1 MRISTFASGSS
12 GNCTLVSTG
21 STHILIDAG
30 ISMRRIAANLA
41 RINLKPGDI
50 TGVLVTHEH
59 KDHIGGIATMTK
71 YHKIPLYAPPG
82 VAAYLTQV
90 TGTEGCMTQITVGE
104 SFCVGDTEIRAFH
117 TPHDVPES
125 VGYSILA
132 DQKFGFCTDLGHV
145 TEEVVRG
152 LEGSDIVMIEAN
164 HDLSMLQKGQ
174 YPYFLKQRILSDY
187 GHLSN
192 VESGKLALWLAR
204 HGTRGV
210 ILGHLSQENNLPK
223 LALQTVSE
231 TLERGGYRPGKD
243 LHLSFAP
250 TITMH
255 TLIAEGDDICLA

>member
-30 ISMRRIAANLA
+30 ISMRRIAANLTCTG
-41 RINLKPGDI
+41 LKPADI
-50 TGVLVTHEH
+50 AGVLVTHEH
-59 KDHIGGIATMTK
+59 KDHINGIATMTK

-82 VAAYLTQV
+82 VAACLARVPGAEQ
-90 TGTEGCMTQITVGE
+90 CIKQITPGE
-104 SFCVGDTEIRAFH
+104 AFCIDDAEIRAFH

-145 TEEVVRG
+145 TEEVARG

-164 HDLSMLQKGQ
+164 HDLSMLRQGR
-174 YPYFLKQRILSDY
+174 YPYFLKQRILSDH

-192 VESGKLALWLAR
+192 PDSGKLALWLAK
-204 HGTRGV
+204 HGTRAV
-210 ILGHLSQENNLPK
+210 ILGHLSQENNLPTV
-223 LALQTVSE
+223 ALQTVSE
-231 TLERGGYRPGKD
+231 VLQHGGCEPGKD
-243 LHLSFAP
+243 LSLSLAP
-250 TITMH
+250 AAERH
-255 TLIAEGDDICLA
+255 TLIAEGDTICLV